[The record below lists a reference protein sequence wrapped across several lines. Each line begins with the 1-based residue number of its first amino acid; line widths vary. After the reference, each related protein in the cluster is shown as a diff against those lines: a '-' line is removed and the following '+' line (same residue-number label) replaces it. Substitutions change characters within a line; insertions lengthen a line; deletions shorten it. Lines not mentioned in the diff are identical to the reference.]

1 MVRATSARPR
11 GGRLPV
17 PAKITS
23 SILPPRSDLTPC
35 SPSTQAIASTT
46 LDLPD
51 PLGPTITVIPGSK
64 SRTVL
69 SANDLNPRRV
79 SDFRNTRLAQV
90 LSRRG
95 GRGGPPGRPG
105 AGGLPARGAGAPLAR
120 GAWRRENPG
129 FSSGQGCGCFLL
141 DGGTEALVTKG
152 ELLLREGKS
161 ALEF

>member
-1 MVRATSARPR
+1 MVRVTSDRPS
-11 GGRLPV
+11 GGRLAV

-23 SILPPRSDLTPC
+23 SMRALRRDLVPC

-79 SDFRNTRLAQV
+79 SDLRNTRLAGK
-90 LSRRG
+90 LSIRR
-95 GRGGPPGRPG
+95 
-105 AGGLPARGAGAPLAR
+105 
-120 GAWRRENPG
+120 
-129 FSSGQGCGCFLL
+129 SSGRTGHDAPAPPHCGPL
-141 DGGTEALVTKG
+141 DAGDGDRSGDG
-152 ELLLREGKS
+152 ESSTRPHR
-161 ALEF
+161 A